1 MAVTKK
7 PTTSKPAAK
16 KTTAAKPVAKKTTTA
31 AKKPTTAKPAAKKT
45 TAAKPA
51 AKKTTITA
59 ASAKT
64 VASKSAG
71 STSGLS
77 VRGNKKIQTFQKEF
91 NKKFPYLGI
100 VFYNRLGVEL
110 KGDRTFGEIAGAAT
124 GGEISISGNKKI
136 GNLEKDFLKTF
147 NIKVQVFY
155 TTKSSGRVITN
166 ILDTW
171 TLSHL
176 NERCEKDG
184 DVKGV
189 WK

>member
-7 PTTSKPAAK
+7 TNTTKPAAK
-16 KTTAAKPVAKKTTTA
+16 KTTTKPAVKKTTTKPS
-31 AKKPTTAKPAAKKT
+31 AKTTTATKKT
-45 TAAKPA
+45 T
-51 AKKTTITA
+51 TTAT
-59 ASAKT
+59 
-64 VASKSAG
+64 
-71 STSGLS
+71 STGLT

-100 VFYNRLGVEL
+100 AFYNRFGVEL
-110 KGDRTFGEIAGAAT
+110 KGDRTFGEIAGATT
-124 GGEISISGNKKI
+124 GGDISISGNKKI

-147 NIKVQVFY
+147 NIKVQVFW
-155 TTKSSGRVITN
+155 TSKNGGRVITST
-166 ILDTW
+166 LDTW

-184 DVKGV
+184 DKKGV

>member
-7 PTTSKPAAK
+7 TTTTKTSAK
-16 KTTAAKPVAKKTTTA
+16 KTTTAKPVAKKTSTT
-31 AKKPTTAKPAAKKT
+31 KITAKPAVKKNTPAKPVAKKAT
-45 TAAKPA
+45 TA
-51 AKKTTITA
+51 T
-59 ASAKT
+59 S
-64 VASKSAG
+64 
-71 STSGLS
+71 STGLT

-110 KGDRTFGEIAGAAT
+110 KGDRTFGEIAGAST
-124 GGEISISGNKKI
+124 GGDISISGNKKI
-136 GNLEKDFLKTF
+136 GNLEKEFLNTF
-147 NIKVQVFY
+147 NIKVQVFW
-155 TTKSSGRVITN
+155 TSKSGSRIITST
-166 ILDTW
+166 LDTW

-184 DVKGV
+184 DIKGV